1 MSTSKLLPNTVIGG
15 VGATITTRE
24 QLASKL
30 SLTAADIRTFEIIG
44 SDVYAN
50 IRRDYS
56 IAAQVFQNDMS
67 ITSYIDRH
75 GLCTKVNNQAFSNS
89 SVIDLYLPNAYL
101 LNSALHQTPNLTN
114 INFNG
119 DYTTSSTSLG
129 FNSIRQTKLK
139 RIVAPYCETI
149 TDYAAQGSIE
159 LLDIVAPLKTIG
171 QDAVNGCSKLNINSQ
186 TLSTITNVGLR
197 GMIGIGQ
204 EYLTMP
210 KLIGLGSQSLR
221 QMSKVIEARFEIL
234 AEINDVDYLFQTW
247 SSCNLIEMKKLKV
260 FGNSA
265 TPSTT
270 CFNGLKLNCE
280 IRVNLTLATSNAG
293 SANATLLWAKT
304 NRSAVVKFYDDSGN
318 YISTL

>member
-50 IRRDYS
+50 IRRTYS
-56 IAAQVFQNDMS
+56 IASQVFQNDMS
-67 ITSYIDRH
+67 ITSYIDRQ
-75 GLCTKVNNQAFSNS
+75 GLCTIVNLQAFSNS

-101 LNSALHQTPNLTN
+101 LNSALYQTPNLTN

-149 TDYAAQGSIE
+149 TDYAVKGSTE
-159 LLDIVAPLKTIG
+159 LLDIVAPLRTIG
-171 QDAVNGCSKLNINSQ
+171 ANAINGCSKLNINLQ
-186 TLSTITNVGLR
+186 TLSTVTSLG
-197 GMIGIGQ
+197 GSAMIGVGQ
-204 EYLTMP
+204 EYLIMP
-210 KLIGLGSQSLR
+210 NLTIVSGQSLR
-221 QMSKVIEARFEIL
+221 NMNKVVEAKFAIV
-234 AEINDVDYLFQTW
+234 AEINDLDYLFQNW
-247 SSCNLIEMKKLKV
+247 SSCGLIEMKKLKV

-265 TPSTT
+265 TASTT
-270 CFNGLKLNCE
+270 CFNALKLNCE

-304 NRSAVVKFYDDSGN
+304 NRSAVIKFYDDAGN